1 MSCLQKPLRCLASL
15 FLSIFLTLPAGA
27 AQKAPDYNQLSAVTA
42 DISQRYLQA
51 YFAKDWNTLET
62 LLADSASFADPTAT
76 QLFGA
81 ETKTGKTVIMQA
93 FREHYAPISFQ
104 FIQDS
109 RMFAIDH
116 AIFVGKLS
124 WTYQLPKQKL
134 VVEKMPMVVVLQMV
148 DGRVVS
154 HRDYADY
161 RPYFTAV
168 EASRPRLKQ
177 AKE

>member
-1 MSCLQKPLRCLASL
+1 
-15 FLSIFLTLPAGA
+15 
-27 AQKAPDYNQLSAVTA
+27 
-42 DISQRYLQA
+42 
-51 YFAKDWNTLET
+51 
-62 LLADSASFADPTAT
+62 
-76 QLFGA
+76 
-81 ETKTGKTVIMQA
+81 
-93 FREHYAPISFQ
+93 
-104 FIQDS
+104 
-109 RMFAIDH
+109 MFAIDH